1 MNMRA
6 VAKRHVEASDTAPA
20 LTARALWYVA
30 PRTSDLRSETLP
42 DLTEKMLLVR
52 SSWSAISRGTER
64 LVHRGLTDPAHS
76 ERMRSPMQVGDFPFP
91 VKYGYC
97 AVGRVEAGPE
107 PFVGRD
113 VFALHPH
120 QDLFL
125 LPAEA
130 AVLVPEGVPAR
141 RATLAANMETA
152 LNALWDSGAGAGDR
166 IVVVGAGIIG
176 LLITYL
182 AARLPGAEVF
192 VLDPN
197 SARKDLVE
205 AMGATFV
212 AQPDAISEADVVFHA
227 SATSEGLE
235 AALSC
240 CGTEAS
246 LVEVSWYGDEAVT
259 VGLGGPFHC
268 KRLKLVSSQVGA
280 LPPSRRPRWTT
291 RRRLEKALDLLKD
304 SAIDALITQEVAF
317 DDLPQMIERILE
329 APSDDVATVVRY
341 PAE

>member
-6 VAKRHVEASDTAPA
+6 VAKRHAQA
-20 LTARALWYVA
+20 LDQVPCPTGRALWYVA
-30 PRTSDLRSETLP
+30 PRMADLRAEELARP
-42 DLTEKMLLVR
+42 EADELLVR
-52 SSWSAISRGTER
+52 TCWSAISRGTER
-64 LVHRGLTDPAHS
+64 LVHKGLTDPAHS

-97 AVGRVEAGPE
+97 TVGRVEAGPE

-113 VFALHPH
+113 IFALHPH
-120 QDLFL
+120 QDLFI

-130 AVLVPEGVPAR
+130 AILVPEGVPAR

-166 IVVVGAGIIG
+166 IVVVGAGVIG

-182 AARLPGAEVF
+182 CARLPGAEVH

-197 SARKDLVE
+197 AARRDLVE
-205 AMGATFV
+205 HLGARFV
-212 AQPDAISEADVVFHA
+212 SCPTQVTDADVVFHA
-227 SATSEGLE
+227 SATSKGLE

-259 VGLGGPFHC
+259 VGLGGPFHY

-280 LPPSRRPRWTT
+280 LPPMRQPRWTT

-304 SAIDALITQEVAF
+304 AALDALITQEVAF
-317 DDLPQMIERILE
+317 DDLPASLGRILDG
-329 APSDDVATVVRY
+329 PSDDVATVVHY
-341 PAE
+341 PA